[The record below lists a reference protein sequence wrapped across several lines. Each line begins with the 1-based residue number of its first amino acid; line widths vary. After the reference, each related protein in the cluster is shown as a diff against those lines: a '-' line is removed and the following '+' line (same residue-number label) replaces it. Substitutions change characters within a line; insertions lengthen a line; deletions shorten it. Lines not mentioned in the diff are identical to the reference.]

1 VVGGG
6 FARYSVDNLWR
17 TPHFEKMLYDNA
29 QLALAYLHAWL
40 VSRADQPESAD
51 DLRRV
56 CEHTLDFVLREM
68 THPAGGF
75 FSSLDA
81 DSEGEEGKFYLW
93 TLDELRAALPDE
105 QDAGLLMAAYGVT
118 EQGNFEGKTILQRV
132 KNDEELAE
140 AFGMQVEAVSTEL
153 DRLHARLLE
162 VRSSRVR
169 PHTDDKVLT
178 FWNALALRAFAEAG
192 RYLNRQDYLEEARR
206 NADFLLNNLVQS
218 GRLLRSWRAGKA
230 HLNAYLEDYA
240 SLILALLELYQSDA
254 QVRWYRA
261 ALQLAKEMLAHFADP
276 AGGFFDTRDDHEMLI
291 VRPRDVQDNATPSGN
306 ALAAAALLKLSSFG
320 DRLDVC
326 RTAEQM
332 LAGMQ
337 AQAARYPTAFAQW
350 LCALDDAL
358 GPRVEVA
365 VVGEH
370 DHPGTRVLR
379 EALWQT
385 YRPRLTAAFS
395 PEPVPE
401 GAPLLFEDRVSVG
414 GQPTA
419 YVCRGFACQAPVHT
433 PQEMLADIENEPPVT
448 FPE

>member
-1 VVGGG
+1 
-6 FARYSVDNLWR
+6 LWR

-40 VSRADQPESAD
+40 VSRAEQLRSAD

-56 CEHTLDFVLREM
+56 CERTLDFVLREM
-68 THPAGGF
+68 THPLGGF

-81 DSEGEEGKFYLW
+81 DSEGEEGRFYLW
-93 TLDELRAALPDE
+93 TLDEVRAALVDE
-105 QDAGLLMAAYGVT
+105 RDAQLFIAAYGVT
-118 EQGNFEGKTILQRV
+118 EGGNFEGKTVLQRV

-140 AFGMQVEAVSTEL
+140 VFGMQVGAVSTEL
-153 DRLHARLLE
+153 ERLHARLLE
-162 VRSSRVR
+162 VRSRRVR
-169 PHTDDKVLT
+169 PGTDDKVLT
-178 FWNALALRAFAEAG
+178 FWNALMLRALAEAG
-192 RYLNRQDYLEEARR
+192 RYLNRPDYLEAARR
-206 NADFLLNNLVQS
+206 NADFLLNHLHQP
-218 GRLLRSWRAGKA
+218 GRLLRSWRAGRA

-240 SLILALLELYQSDA
+240 SLILALLELYQGDPE
-254 QVRWYRA
+254 VRWYRA
-261 ALQLAKEMLAHFADP
+261 ALQLADEMLAHFTDS

-291 VRPRDVQDNATPSGN
+291 LRPRDVQDNATPSGN
-306 ALAAAALLKLSSFG
+306 ALATAALLKLSSYG
-320 DRLDVC
+320 VRLDAR

-337 AQAARYPTAFAQW
+337 MQAARYPTAFAQW
-350 LCALDDAL
+350 LCAMDDSL

-370 DHPGTRVLR
+370 DHPGAQALR

-395 PEPVPE
+395 PEPVAE
-401 GAPLLFEDRVSVG
+401 GAPLLFEDRVQANG
-414 GQPTA
+414 LPTA